1 MSMVGRMV
9 AKTVLG
15 ARANKL
21 SWPYLW
27 QSVVT
32 ARNEFIRLSMDES
45 EDTAA
50 VRHKDQSIVQ
60 MFVHLAMEMR
70 VAAERLDSIRAGKPK
85 QDPMPDEFGQG
96 TRLTLMDA
104 RLEYMTCWKELEAAA
119 EKPITSDATTQHSYF
134 GPITAGQLVALVGY
148 RHEQM
153 AKHIEQLHNSQEY
166 AVAKAAFWRVA
177 GARDEVKK

>member
-1 MSMVGRMV
+1 MSMVGRMM

-15 ARANKL
+15 ARASKL

-32 ARNEFIRLSMDES
+32 ARNEFLRVTMDES
-45 EDTAA
+45 EETAA
-50 VRHKDQSIVQ
+50 VRFKDQSIIQ

-70 VAAERLDSIRAGKPK
+70 ETAERLETIRSGKPK
-85 QDPMPDEFGQG
+85 QEPMPDEFGKG

-104 RLEYMTCWKELEAAA
+104 RLEYMLCWKELEESA
-119 EKPITSDATTQHSYF
+119 EKPITGDATIQHAYF
-134 GPITAGQLVALVGY
+134 GPLTAGQLVALVGY
-148 RHEQM
+148 RHEQT
-153 AKHIEQLHNSQEY
+153 AKHVEQLHNSQEY
-166 AVAKAAFWRVA
+166 SVAKSAYWRVA